1 MADLLANIY
10 LIGYR
15 GSGKTSIAPF
25 LASALGYDWIDT
37 DQSIEAIL
45 GEPIASFFIRV
56 GEKDFRHIES
66 HTICTVAKT
75 PRQVVSLGGGAVLDP
90 ANQAILRST
99 GKIVW
104 LDCPVDVLA
113 MRLSAD
119 QTQGSGRPS
128 LTGLGVVEEIESVL
142 RVREPIYRNLADL
155 IVPTGSSSPEALAS
169 KIATWWLD
177 ADALPSAPKT
187 SAHKSLPE

>member
-1 MADLLANIY
+1 VADPLANLY

-15 GSGKTSIAPF
+15 GSGKTSVAPF
-25 LASALGYDWIDT
+25 LASALGYNWIDT
-37 DQSIEAIL
+37 DESIEAIL
-45 GEPIASFFIRV
+45 GEPISSFFIRV
-56 GEKDFRHIES
+56 GEKDFRRIES
-66 HTICTVAKT
+66 HTIGSVAKT
-75 PRQVVSLGGGAVLDP
+75 PRQVVSLGGGAILDP

-104 LDCPVDVLA
+104 LDCPADVLA
-113 MRLSAD
+113 TRLTAD
-119 QTQGSGRPS
+119 QTQGSPRPS

-177 ADALPSAPKT
+177 AVAVSSD
-187 SAHKSLPE
+187 HKSLPE